1 MRLKNVFLPP
11 RLSSCILACLML
23 FLGCGTNDEDSP
35 IPYVSVNITIN
46 PSSIEYGNLNV
57 PGNMALLKGGY
68 RGIIVYH
75 YMQDEY
81 LAFERTCTFDP
92 DNSCAKL
99 KVDLSTLLAK
109 DTCCGSQFL
118 LIDGTPL
125 EGSKALRPLKQYRTA
140 YDPAYGL
147 LHIYN

>member
-1 MRLKNVFLPP
+1 MRIPKGIMLV
-11 RLSSCILACLML
+11 ILCFSL
-23 FLGCGTNDEDSP
+23 FSLGCGGNEEESP
-35 IPYVSVNITIN
+35 IPYVNVNITIN
-46 PSSIEYGNLNV
+46 PTSIEYGNLNV

-92 DNSCAKL
+92 ENACAKL

-140 YDPAYGL
+140 FDPNYGL